1 MINKIFIIGFNKCGT
16 RTLHHFFKKNGLDSR
31 HYICKNKNKN
41 KNIASQI
48 YKNKYENKLLLDGID
63 HYDVYSDME
72 NIHSVTL
79 LYAQYLF
86 KELDTQY
93 PNSKFILNTRNV
105 EKWLTSRQNHPG
117 GKGKYIKKCKKK
129 LGLNDEELLK
139 HWEKEWYDHHIDVI
153 EYFIDRPNDL
163 LIFDIEQESPDKIV
177 NFFKEYIELD
187 ASKYSHRGK
196 TSCQ

>member
-16 RTLHHFFKKNGLDSR
+16 RTLHHFFKNNGLASC
-31 HYICKNKNKN
+31 HYKCENENKNK

-72 NIHSVTL
+72 NIYSNTL

-93 PNSKFILNTRNV
+93 SNSKFILNTRNV
-105 EKWLTSRQNHPG
+105 EKWLTSRQKHPHG
-117 GKGKYIKKCKKK
+117 EGKYVEICKEK
-129 LGLNDEELLK
+129 LGLSNEEILK

-153 EYFIDRPNDL
+153 EYFIDRPNNL
-163 LIFDIEQESPDKIV
+163 LIFDIEQETPDKIV
-177 NFFKEYIELD
+177 DFFKEHIELD
-187 ASKYSHRGK
+187 SSKYSHRGK
-196 TSCQ
+196 TKC

>member
-117 GKGKYIKKCKKK
+117 GKGKYIKKCKK
-129 LGLNDEELLK
+129 N
-139 HWEKEWYDHHIDVI
+139 
-153 EYFIDRPNDL
+153 
-163 LIFDIEQESPDKIV
+163 
-177 NFFKEYIELD
+177 
-187 ASKYSHRGK
+187 
-196 TSCQ
+196 